1 MNNVGPIPP
10 EKMKKFLE
18 VAGAIRLIR
27 DKQLYREQFISFGA
41 YCLAEIGLPEESV
54 SALLAEADLEA
65 ALRKANPSMQ

>member
-1 MNNVGPIPP
+1 MNNAGPIPP

-18 VAGAIRLIR
+18 VAGAIRIMR
-27 DKQLYREQFISFGA
+27 DKQLYREKFTSFGA

-65 ALRKANPSMQ
+65 ALRKANLSMQ